1 MPLRLLRPGRGTKN
15 VGIAMA
21 GKYDLMGSV
30 LIILSLCKCIRFA
43 AADPEISMVW
53 SNCGE
58 SGNYTYRNGS
68 AFQLNLNKVLDSLVK
83 NVYATGFNTSIVESQ
98 SNNSTVYGLVQCRG
112 DLDSSDCEKCAST
125 AKRNLVQGCHNTSGF
140 IQLDGCFLRYDDH
153 NFYND
158 IESRNLAQPISVL
171 CNTGNSTQPKQ
182 FTNTVTALLS
192 NSTAEAQQ
200 SPKLFS
206 VDSVAGSSNASQII
220 YSLAQ
225 CWRDLSRTSCG
236 SCLTDAVQNIFKCQP
251 GALGAQFGSQNCYLR
266 YEVYEFYHAS
276 VVSPPPAES
285 PPASS
290 EGKTPSVLGISLG
303 VALAAA
309 FVLIAV
315 ICLWKWNICSL
326 LKPREEIYRIGGGE
340 DNSILGPSIT
350 NPELIFKYEILR
362 EATSNFKLENKLG
375 DGGFGSVYKG
385 VLPDGRVV
393 AVKRLYMG
401 TRHAD
406 AEFLNEANLI
416 SRVQHRNLVKLLG
429 CSVEGSE
436 RILVYEYLPNS
447 SLDKFLFDATK
458 RHLLDWKERYE
469 IIVGTARGLA
479 YLHEESHIRIIHRD
493 IKAGNILLDDKHKP
507 KIADFG
513 LARFFAEDQSHV
525 STRVAGTLGYMA
537 PEYALRGQLT
547 EKADVFSFG
556 VLLLEII
563 SGRKNQSSD
572 EDMEF
577 LIEGTWRLYTTDRA
591 LEIMDPTLEGSY
603 SSEEGIRVIRIGL
616 LCTQAAAALRPS
628 MFRVVAM
635 LTSETEHPPSPTKPA
650 FIDLDIAGGPHKAKR
665 GKVIDPDKTS
675 SSTATTSTTP
685 SEIHSVA
692 ADPSS
697 GTLEPR

>member
-1 MPLRLLRPGRGTKN
+1 MSFCQLRPRQGTKKL
-15 VGIAMA
+15 GLAMA
-21 GKYDLMGSV
+21 IQHLTGSI
-30 LIILSLCKCIRFA
+30 LIILGLCTSIRFA
-43 AADPEISMVW
+43 AADPEASTVW
-53 SNCGE
+53 SNCG
-58 SGNYTYRNGS
+58 NYTYTNGS
-68 AFQLNLNKVLDSLVK
+68 AFQVNLNKVLDSLVN
-83 NVYATGFNTSIVESQ
+83 NVYATGFNTSSIVAQGANS
-98 SNNSTVYGLVQCRG
+98 NSTVYGLVQCRG
-112 DLDSSDCEKCAST
+112 DLDSSNCRQCASM
-125 AKRNLVQGCHNTSGF
+125 AKANLVQVCQNTSGL

-158 IESRNLAQPISVL
+158 IESTKETPISTL
-171 CNTGNSTQPKQ
+171 CNTGNSSQPQQ
-182 FTNTVTALLS
+182 FTIAVGGLLS
-192 NSTAEAQQ
+192 NSTANAQQ
-200 SPKLFS
+200 SPKLFAA
-206 VDSVAGSSNASQII
+206 DSVTAPGNIPQTI

-225 CWRDLSRTSCG
+225 CWRDLSRTGCG
-236 SCLTDAVQNIFKCQP
+236 SCLTFAVENIFDCQS

-266 YEVYEFYHAS
+266 YEVYEFFNAT
-276 VVSPPPAES
+276 VLSPPPSLPTGES

-290 EGKTPSVLGISLG
+290 AGKKPSVLRISLG
-303 VALAAA
+303 VVAATI
-309 FVLIAV
+309 VLIAV
-315 ICLWKWNICSL
+315 IILWKWNICSL
-326 LKPREEIYRIGGGE
+326 LKRPEEIYRTRGE
-340 DNSILGPSIT
+340 EETSMLGPSIA
-350 NPELIFKYEILR
+350 NPDLIFKYGILR
-362 EATSNFKLENKLG
+362 EATSNFNLANKIG

-385 VLPDGRVV
+385 VLPDGRMV

-429 CSVEGSE
+429 CAVEGSE
-436 RILVYEYLPNS
+436 RLLVYEYLENS

-479 YLHEESHIRIIHRD
+479 YLHEESQIRVIHRD
-493 IKAGNILLDDKHKP
+493 IKASNILLDDKHKP

-547 EKADVFSFG
+547 EKADAFSFG

-563 SGRKNQSSD
+563 SGRKNQSSS

-591 LEIMDPTLEGSY
+591 LEIMDPALEGSY
-603 SSEEGIRVIRIGL
+603 SSEKGIRVIKIGL

-635 LTSETEHPPSPTKPA
+635 LTSETEHVPSPTQPA
-650 FIDLDIAGGPHKAKR
+650 FVDLDNAGGPHKLTR
-665 GKVIDPDKTS
+665 GKV
-675 SSTATTSTTP
+675 
-685 SEIHSVA
+685 HSVA
-692 ADPSS
+692 ADHTS
-697 GTLEPR
+697 GPLEPR